1 MTAEKATAQEATRKV
16 AFAKVL
22 AIQIIAYVVLVA
34 LALVPGMMYGDA
46 AKPAAVPFTIIASLA
61 MVVLLVVFSP
71 FRDGVA
77 GHVIAAI
84 AGLLSAIC
92 ATTVMLGNVIFPAG
106 LDGGKSF
113 SMEEAWIA
121 GVGGLLIVLIIV
133 SFGRQMAR
141 ENRTHL
147 IRSLSHSV
155 VEGVA
160 MIASA
165 GWCFLPVLLP
175 TTHSRAA
182 AMSAA
187 SGATVDMFSNVTTT
201 WVVAA
206 IVTVLVAVALTVC
219 SYFWHRD
226 ADPEPDARS
235 PWIGLALLP
244 VMLTGLAVGLA
255 ALALVVLYTAVLM
268 TKPVIAMI
276 TGFYYVGL
284 AVNRGIRDART
295 APSRR

>member
-1 MTAEKATAQEATRKV
+1 MKRGSEMTAEKATAQEATRKV

-165 GWCFLPVLLP
+165 GWCFLPTVLKAIGTVAFVVVLL
-175 TTHSRAA
+175 
-182 AMSAA
+182 
-187 SGATVDMFSNVTTT
+187 V
-201 WVVAA
+201 
-206 IVTVLVAVALTVC
+206 IVALAVC

-226 ADPEPDARS
+226 ADPEPTARD
-235 PWIGLALLP
+235 PWIGIAMLP
-244 VMLTGLAVGLA
+244 VMIAGAVVGIA
-255 ALALVVLYTAVLM
+255 ALAVVT
-268 TKPVIAMI
+268 
-276 TGFYYVGL
+276 F
-284 AVNRGIRDART
+284 
-295 APSRR
+295 

>member
-1 MTAEKATAQEATRKV
+1 M
-16 AFAKVL
+16 
-22 AIQIIAYVVLVA
+22 
-34 LALVPGMMYGDA
+34 A
-46 AKPAAVPFTIIASLA
+46 AKAS
-61 MVVLLVVFSP
+61 P
-71 FRDGVA
+71 WR
-77 GHVIAAI
+77 
-84 AGLLSAIC
+84 
-92 ATTVMLGNVIFPAG
+92 
-106 LDGGKSF
+106 KR
-113 SMEEAWIA
+113 WIA

-206 IVTVLVAVALTVC
+206 IVTVLVAVALDRVLVLLAP
-219 SYFWHRD
+219 RRRPR
-226 ADPEPDARS
+226 ADARS

-255 ALALVVLYTAVLM
+255 ALAIVVL
-268 TKPVIAMI
+268 
-276 TGFYYVGL
+276 
-284 AVNRGIRDART
+284 
-295 APSRR
+295 

>member
-1 MTAEKATAQEATRKV
+1 MTAETATAQEATRKV

-165 GWCFLPVLLP
+165 GWCFLP
-175 TTHSRAA
+175 
-182 AMSAA
+182 
-187 SGATVDMFSNVTTT
+187 
-201 WVVAA
+201 
-206 IVTVLVAVALTVC
+206 TVLKALGTDTVGTVAFVVVMLVIVALAVC

-226 ADPEPDARS
+226 ADPEPTARD
-235 PWIGLALLP
+235 PWIGIALLP
-244 VMLTGLAVGLA
+244 AMIAGAVVGIA
-255 ALALVVLYTAVLM
+255 ALAVVT
-268 TKPVIAMI
+268 
-276 TGFYYVGL
+276 F
-284 AVNRGIRDART
+284 
-295 APSRR
+295 